1 MPAPP
6 LKKAEEQVRVRVE
19 REKRIRGKVGRE
31 KAKKLSKKYNK
42 QSCYLLL
49 IYEPQAETPIDAI
62 PVRTQPTLE
71 AVLKDLEELGLY
83 PLIHPQRVYVPQPFW
98 EEYRFAQDSSQR
110 LELVRKYGLLKD
122 SSIYRF
128 DTVVIDID
136 SPFESVY
143 PVWNELRERLALKSG
158 YQVYKTKSGRFRA
171 YIYLLDGTK
180 DLKRAQELQTV
191 IYAFFEKRGFK
202 ADRTFVHRLNHP
214 VFYEEFSLYSYELI
228 EEREGRVSFFWLYR
242 SVKRF
247 QKEEKL
253 YTLGNINLTQHF
265 WNKRPSTKQQ
275 SQRKKGKIIKAPAF
289 CRRLQME
296 KLDVERLWEKAVIT
310 LARKHSSY
318 RYIHVIQ
325 PAIGWAKYLEL
336 DKDYVTE
343 FLVSLLGEEKRRD
356 IEIGWK
362 YVRELEF
369 TVPEKITWWG
379 KTREEWEREVESFIK
394 SRGGEATRQELLK
407 GVFSG
412 QVWLL
417 ELILMGM
424 EEAGKIESY
433 FVKAGRGR
441 PRKVYKLV
449 AEVQQGVEAV
459 AVGAEDFSQ
468 NNNSLLRA
476 MGGRLEGRGIS
487 GNVGNIGKSGQE
499 SVKLYGKSKSGS
511 FEGSVK
517 GKEERRGRERVPDL
531 TVVVRDEVHQAELKD
546 QQEGERIELPL
557 ELRKLVQ
564 ESERAQ
570 KERDLQRLAE
580 LFRGACW
587 YEVELPKLMELYFS
601 NRELGR
607 FVERVLMLSGRR
619 VTDMARRTFA
629 VPLLPCQVQFLS
641 EFLEL
646 KRVK

>member
-19 REKRIRGKVGRE
+19 REKRIRGKVRRE

-49 IYEPQAETPIDAI
+49 IYEPQAETPTDAV

-71 AVLKDLEELGLY
+71 AILKDLEELGFY
-83 PLIHPQRVYVPQPFW
+83 PLIHPQRVYVPQSFW
-98 EEYRFAQDSSQR
+98 EEYRLAQDSSQR

-180 DLKRAQELQTV
+180 DLKRAKELTAI
-191 IYAFFEKRGFK
+191 IYAFFESKGLNS
-202 ADRTFVHRLNHP
+202 DGNFVYRLNHP
-214 VFYEEFSLYSYELI
+214 VFYEDFPLYSYELI
-228 EEREGRVSFFWLYR
+228 DDVEGGVPFFRLYR
-242 SVKRF
+242 KAKEL
-247 QKEEKL
+247 QKELKL
-253 YTLGNINLTQHF
+253 YTFKGKNLTEEI
-265 WNKRPSTKQQ
+265 WG
-275 SQRKKGKIIKAPAF
+275 KKPPAKKECKVLKAPAF
-289 CRRLQME
+289 MRRLQME
-296 KLDVERLWEKAVIT
+296 KLDIEKRWEKAVTT

-433 FVKAGRGR
+433 FAKHGRGR

-449 AEVQQGVEAV
+449 SEVQQV
-459 AVGAEDFSQ
+459 AVGGEDITDF
-468 NNNSLLRA
+468 NHTYNSYGA
-476 MGGRLEGRGIS
+476 MGGRLERYAQAESKEYTGCIGRSAEIVKVYG
-487 GNVGNIGKSGQE
+487 E
-499 SVKLYGKSKSGS
+499 SVGGRDGEKGEGRNKESVPNLTAAVK
-511 FEGSVK
+511 FEI
-517 GKEERRGRERVPDL
+517 P
-531 TVVVRDEVHQAELKD
+531 
-546 QQEGERIELPL
+546 P
-557 ELRKLVQ
+557 ELRNLMQ
-564 ESERAQ
+564 EAEQAQ
-570 KERDLQRLAE
+570 KERNLQRLAKM
-580 LFRGACW
+580 FAKARW
-587 YEVELPKLMELYFS
+587 YEVELPSLLELY
-601 NRELGR
+601 RKDKELCR
-607 FVERVLMLSGRR
+607 LLERVLLLSGRR
-619 VTDMARRTFA
+619 IDDTVRR
-629 VPLLPCQVQFLS
+629 VSKVLLLQCQR
-641 EFLEL
+641 EFVERYL
-646 KRVK
+646 KLRPIQPIM